1 MKHVK
6 KDSKGYKND
15 NSDYLINFCQNN
27 ELLLINTC
35 FKYKQ
40 SHLTTWEY
48 VCINKETNKTTY
60 MKSSRFYNN

>member
-35 FKYKQ
+35 FKFKQ
-40 SHLTTWEY
+40 SHLTTWE
-48 VCINKETNKTTY
+48 
-60 MKSSRFYNN
+60 